1 MSLETSKRALAKA
14 TARDLEDFK
23 KWLGTYSF
31 TGLLTSI
38 SSESVTCSLRWY
50 LQLDIDPVT
59 AKTPFFAPENA
70 TKWAV
75 LEQWHTFWRGLYPP
89 PVIPSGFRSFL
100 RNPEEL
106 NLAEGPAKF
115 TIPVE

>member
-31 TGLLTSI
+31 TGLLTII
-38 SSESVTCSLRWY
+38 SSESVTCSLQWY

-75 LEQWHTFWRGLYPP
+75 SEQWHTFWTKRRQEQRHALSQ
-89 PVIPSGFRSFL
+89 SGAATS
-100 RNPEEL
+100 NNGSL
-106 NLAEGPAKF
+106 NHVQVANTG
-115 TIPVE
+115 